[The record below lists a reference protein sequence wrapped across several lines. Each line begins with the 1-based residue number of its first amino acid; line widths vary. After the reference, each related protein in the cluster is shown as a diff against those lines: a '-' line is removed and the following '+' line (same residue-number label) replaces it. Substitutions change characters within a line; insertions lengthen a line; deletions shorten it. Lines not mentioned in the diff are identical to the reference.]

1 MEEFNK
7 FSIDEL
13 NTGIFIID
21 EFLDKNSPDTS
32 LQNLRDLMKEEIE
45 KRTHLGPI
53 EKRIEN
59 LRAKYLGKYMGY
71 VSGDSIKY
79 FKVDEIEHLEDLDI
93 ITIGSKFIIVLFDDD
108 YINIQYTTEPCSI
121 CNLNPQNIDMR
132 DFLMSSEDEFKRKLN
147 KIINDGLA

>member
-1 MEEFNK
+1 MEEFSK
-7 FSIDEL
+7 FSIADL

-45 KRTHLGPI
+45 KRHLGPT
-53 EKRIEN
+53 EKSIEN

-71 VSGDSIKY
+71 NSSDSIEY
-79 FKVDEIEHLEDLDI
+79 FKVDEIEYVEGLDI
-93 ITIGSKFIIVLFDDD
+93 IAIGSKFIIVCFDSD
-108 YINIQYTTEPCSI
+108 YTNIQHTTEPCSI
-121 CNLNPQNIDMR
+121 CNLNPSNPDMR
-132 DFLMSSEDEFKRKLN
+132 DFFNVSEAEFKEKLN

>member
-1 MEEFNK
+1 MEEFSK
-7 FSIDEL
+7 FSIGEL

-71 VSGDSIKY
+71 NSSDSIEY
-79 FKVDEIEHLEDLDI
+79 FKVDEIEYVEGLDI
-93 ITIGSKFIIVLFDDD
+93 IAIGSKFIIVCFDND
-108 YINIQYTTEPCSI
+108 YTNIQHTTEPCSI
-121 CNLNPQNIDMR
+121 CNLNPSNPDMR
-132 DFLMSSEDEFKRKLN
+132 DFFDISEAEFKEKLN
-147 KIINDGLA
+147 KIIEHGLA

>member
-7 FSIDEL
+7 FSIPEL

-32 LQNLRDLMKEEIE
+32 LQNLRNLMKEEIE

-53 EKRIEN
+53 EKRIES

-71 VSGDSIKY
+71 VSSDSIEY
-79 FKVDEIEHLEDLDI
+79 FRVDRIEYIEGIDI
-93 ITIGSKFIIVLFDDD
+93 ITVGSKLIIVCFDDN
-108 YINIQYTTEPCSI
+108 YTNILYNSEPIDVS
-121 CNLNPQNIDMR
+121 NLNPSNPDMR
-132 DFLMSSEDEFKRKLN
+132 DFFDVSEAEFKEKLN
-147 KIINDGLA
+147 KIIENGLT